1 MYACLGVSRHAG
13 QSNMKNEIDSKYLIT
28 IGNGLITFINV
39 ILLFH
44 TWKNSDLAN
53 EDKITK
59 TMRKYNI

>member
-39 ILLFH
+39 ILLFLMEP
-44 TWKNSDLAN
+44 TELFNMAFQYLFQW
-53 EDKITK
+53 T
-59 TMRKYNI
+59 